1 MATLAQLR
9 SEPYWDHEIVTTELD
24 RLGDELCR
32 RTGRPRVA
40 FGSKGNEAHTRGAHR
55 SQEWILNSRFC
66 TNQTYTVQ
74 TGLTA
79 LQARHV
85 AGADFTPGDWG
96 TTSNR
101 QLMVEQTNR
110 LVSALK
116 AGTLPGVREV
126 IGTLDGRTVV
136 GTRADGSTF
145 GSDDSHLEHWH
156 LTLDRRRC
164 ADRAVM
170 ERIVAVA
177 LGEDDDVSAA
187 DVWNHKIS
195 SPNLGLTLTAADWLK
210 RVETA
215 ARAATALVPV
225 VEAIAEKVDL
235 TPEEIAAIREAA
247 RLGAASAADDIVARV
262 LAGLPEG
269 ALTKDDVA
277 SAVREVLLTGVA
289 PQG

>member
-1 MATLAQLR
+1 MPTLAQLR
-9 SEPYWDHEIVTTELD
+9 SEPYWDREIVTEELD
-24 RLGDELCR
+24 WLGDELCR

-55 SQEWILNSRFC
+55 SQEWISNSRFC
-66 TNQTYTVQ
+66 TNTSYTVQ
-74 TGLTA
+74 SGLSG
-79 LQARHV
+79 LQLRHV

-96 TTSNR
+96 STRNR

-126 IGTLDGRTVV
+126 IGTLDGRRVV

-164 ADRAVM
+164 ADRSVM

-177 LGEDDDVSAA
+177 LGEDDDMTDEDRKVLNAINARLAAFLQMKPSLKTTWSA
-187 DVWNHKIS
+187 N
-195 SPNLGLTLTAADWLK
+195 PNGVETLPAVAALAGVDLDPDELALIQTAAQ
-210 RVETA
+210 A
-215 ARAATALVPV
+215 
-225 VEAIAEKVDL
+225 
-235 TPEEIAAIREAA
+235 
-247 RLGAASAADDIVARV
+247 GAAAAADDIVARV

-269 ALTKDDVA
+269 TLTKDDVEA
-277 SAVREVLLTGVA
+277 AVRQVLLTGAA
-289 PQG
+289 PEV